1 MPGIKNLADR
11 DFIQAFQVMD
21 RIIQNNQPVFIFVWI
36 GSVLVLLATLAIS
49 IVKLDGSD
57 LLILITATIIY
68 LFGVQLPTVIFNI
81 PLNNKIQ
88 IINFDTI
95 NEKSVKIV
103 RQEFESRWNRW
114 NLFRT
119 ILSSGVSVLLI
130 ILLIRF

>member
-1 MPGIKNLADR
+1 MPGIKKLADR

-36 GSVLVLLATLAIS
+36 GSIIVLLATLAIS
-49 IVKLDGSD
+49 IVKLDGID

-68 LFGVQLPTVIFNI
+68 LFGVQLPTVIFKI